1 MKHLGL
7 FQRLSLK
14 WILKSALTLE
24 SRIYGL
30 YKSMLQDLQT
40 EELPESLAVIIDE
53 EKQHQQVITDIIA
66 NRIPQNE
73 LAAILEKKS
82 FHKPEEII
90 PLNEQT
96 QLELINKIRILKQHE
111 VDIFTFYSNLYNK
124 SKIPAV
130 KKVFKYL
137 VDQESTHLK
146 MLEQLIGGR
155 PTGV

>member
-40 EELPESLAVIIDE
+40 EELPDSLAAIIEE

-66 NRIPQNE
+66 NRIPADE

-82 FHKPEEII
+82 FHKLEEIL

-96 QLELINKIRILKQHE
+96 HLELINKIRILQQHE
-111 VDIFTFYSNLYNK
+111 ADIFTFYSNLYNK

-137 VDQESTHLK
+137 VDQESIHLK
-146 MLEQLIGGR
+146 MLERLIGGR